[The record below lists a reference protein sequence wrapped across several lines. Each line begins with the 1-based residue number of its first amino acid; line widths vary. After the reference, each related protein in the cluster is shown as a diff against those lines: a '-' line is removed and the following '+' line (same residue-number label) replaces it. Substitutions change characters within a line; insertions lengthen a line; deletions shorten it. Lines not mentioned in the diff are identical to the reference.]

1 MFRLYLLDEG
11 GGCHH
16 WLRSGGTTREVNQT
30 SRQDNPRENNHLV
43 SAGEL
48 LGVTCSGLDESVA
61 LVSSDLGRRMV
72 MVRMV
77 IVVMVGSIIFML
89 LQALFIEQ

>member
-1 MFRLYLLDEG
+1 MRQGE
-11 GGCHH
+11 CHH

-30 SRQDNPRENNHLV
+30 SRQENPRENNHLV

-48 LGVTCSGLDESVA
+48 LGVTCRGLDESVA

-72 MVRMV
+72 M
-77 IVVMVGSIIFML
+77 GENGDSGDDGFN
-89 LQALFIEQ
+89 ASFS